1 MFPDNN
7 WYGHKFILSKY
18 LGIKE
23 KQIFGSLQHGWIS
36 QFIYPFKKKNIR
48 FYPLLFWTK
57 HMEEFYKNKKIKNV
71 SSIGSPFLYLCKLF
85 EYKNKFK
92 KSEGTLVF
100 TSHSSQD
107 LKQITNHELLINEV
121 QKKFKGPYTVC
132 FYYYDLKKNDVTNLY
147 KKKNW
152 RVICCTRSR
161 VDKFSLIRQYLE
173 IQKHNTIVC
182 GELCSAL
189 FYAMYL
195 KKETSVQ
202 FNSNE
207 RLNTYTIQE
216 KEMIKSYKKKYPNLF
231 NYVLATEEGYLLS
244 LKELGFD
251 CVKSKTQLRKI
262 LGFNSITKQI
272 LCKLYSKIY
281 DIKYGKEL
289 RRGLDLDDK
298 NLKKYKKAALNEY

>member
-36 QFIYPFKKKNIR
+36 QFIYPFKEKKIR
-48 FYPLLFWTK
+48 FYPLIFWNK
-57 HMEEFYKNKKIKNV
+57 HLKEFHIRKKIINV
-71 SSIGSPFLYLCKLF
+71 NSIGSPFLYMCKLF
-85 EYKNKFK
+85 ENRKKNK
-92 KSEGTLVF
+92 KSKGTLIF

-107 LKQITNHELLINEV
+107 LEQKTNHELLINEV

-132 FYYYDLKKNDVTNLY
+132 FYYYDLRDDLTKIYKKN
-147 KKKNW
+147 NW

-161 VDKFSLIRQYLE
+161 IDKFSLIRQYIE

-202 FNSNE
+202 FISNI
-207 RLNTYTIQE
+207 RLNTYTVQE
-216 KEMIKSYKKKYPNLF
+216 KEMIESYKKKYPNLF
-231 NYVLATEEGYLLS
+231 NNVLPTEEGYLLS

-251 CVKSKTQLRKI
+251 CIKSKTELKKI
-262 LGFNSITKQI
+262 LGFDSFTKQI
-272 LCKLYSKIY
+272 LCNLYSKIY

-289 RRGLDLDDK
+289 RQGLDLNEK

>member
-36 QFIYPFKKKNIR
+36 QFIYPFKEKNIR

-57 HMEEFYKNKKIKNV
+57 NMEEFYKKKKILNV
-71 SSIGSPFLYLCKLF
+71 TSIGSPFLYLCKLY
-85 EYKNKFK
+85 ENRKKNKK
-92 KSEGTLVF
+92 PNGTLIF
-100 TSHSSQD
+100 ASHSSQD
-107 LKQITNHELLINEV
+107 LKQKTDHNLLINEV
-121 QKKFKGPYTVC
+121 QKKFKGPYTIC
-132 FYYYDLKKNDVTNLY
+132 FYYYDLRDEVINIY

-152 RVICCTRSR
+152 CVICCTRSR
-161 VDKFSLIRQYLE
+161 VDKFSLIRQYIE
-173 IQKHNTIVC
+173 IQKHKTIVC

-195 KKETSVQ
+195 KKETSVH

-207 RLNTYTIQE
+207 RLNNYTVQE
-216 KEMIKSYKKKYPNLF
+216 KDMVKSYNKIYPNLF
-231 NYVLATEEGYLLS
+231 NGVLPAEQGYFLS

-251 CVKSKTQLRKI
+251 CIKSKTQLKKI

-272 LCKLYSKIY
+272 LCNLYSKIY
-281 DIKYGKEL
+281 DMKYGKEL
-289 RRGLDLDDK
+289 RQGLDLNEE

>member
-36 QFIYPFKKKNIR
+36 QFIYPFKNKKIR
-48 FYPLLFWTK
+48 FYPLIFWTK
-57 HMEEFYKNKKIKNV
+57 HMEEFYKNKKIINV
-71 SSIGSPFLYLCKLF
+71 TSIGSPFLYLCKLF

-100 TSHSSQD
+100 TTHSSQD
-107 LKQITNHELLINEV
+107 LRQITNHELLIKEV
-121 QKKFKGPYTVC
+121 QEKFKGPYTVC
-132 FYYYDLKKNDVTNLY
+132 FYYYDLKKNDVTNIY
-147 KKKNW
+147 KKNNW
-152 RVICCTRSR
+152 RVICCTRGR

-173 IQKHNTIVC
+173 IQKHNNIVC

-189 FYAMYL
+189 FYAMHL
-195 KKETSVQ
+195 KKATSVQ
-202 FNSNE
+202 INSNE
-207 RLNTYTIQE
+207 RLNSYTVEE

-231 NYVLATEEGYLLS
+231 NHVLPAEEGYLLS

-251 CVKSKTQLRKI
+251 CIKSKTQLKKI

-281 DIKYGKEL
+281 DIKYGTEL
-289 RRGLDLDDK
+289 RRGIDLNDK